1 MDPGKSTVQ
10 KMTDLLP
17 AFYLVKKKKKKKK
30 KEKMFIVAV
39 VSLAITRRMV
49 TRRQTL
55 IIAINIPRFSRP
67 TPVYLQQICHK
78 SNGIFDGFP
87 GAIKPPKMLGK
98 DLHPA
103 RDLQAFHERV
113 QRT

>member
-1 MDPGKSTVQ
+1 
-10 KMTDLLP
+10 
-17 AFYLVKKKKKKKK
+17 
-30 KEKMFIVAV
+30 MFIIPV
-39 VSLAITRRMV
+39 VSLAISRRMV

-67 TPVYLQQICHK
+67 TPVYSQQICHK
-78 SNGIFDGFP
+78 SDGIFDGFP

-98 DLHPA
+98 DLHPV